1 VKKRNMIFVTSM
13 LLVVL
18 LIAGGT
24 FAWFTDNTPLKANK
38 FKAGTL
44 DITLIDRFCEY
55 DAQKVNPG
63 DCYFKEVYVKNLG
76 TKKAVV
82 RIKKDM
88 FFEGGLSLAPVM
100 SSIDSNWFEKN
111 GYFVYKKVLNP
122 GQSTS
127 GLFTMNKICFSGPL
141 MDNTY
146 QGKKFTVNLMAE
158 GIQATHQA
166 PWENGWGVIVRYD
179 NTVRGLLAV
188 DGEAAE
194 LAVLDAAEF
203 TEAEIAALIE
213 AEGAPIGE
221 DTAIEIVDAVEEVV
235 E

>member
-1 VKKRNMIFVTSM
+1 
-13 LLVVL
+13 
-18 LIAGGT
+18 
-24 FAWFTDNTPLKANK
+24 
-38 FKAGTL
+38 
-44 DITLIDRFCEY
+44 
-55 DAQKVNPG
+55 
-63 DCYFKEVYVKNLG
+63 
-76 TKKAVV
+76 
-82 RIKKDM
+82 
-88 FFEGGLSLAPVM
+88 
-100 SSIDSNWFEKN
+100 
-111 GYFVYKKVLNP
+111 
-122 GQSTS
+122 
-127 GLFTMNKICFSGPL
+127 L